1 MIERVLM
8 LNVFFYCIFR
18 ADATTTL
25 QRLIDSNLED
35 YLSKF
40 ESVSEAAS
48 KEHVFERNLEK
59 MKVRE
64 DEAVD
69 CYLFLFYLVLLFF
82 SFFFLNS
89 FWFWMEFYL
98 IYIYCSFPN

>member
-1 MIERVLM
+1 MINFISVGKWK
-8 LNVFFYCIFR
+8 LNIFSVPCILR

-59 MKVRE
+59 MKVRRMCWLIGE
-64 DEAVD
+64 M
-69 CYLFLFYLVLLFF
+69 YGLFF
-82 SFFFLNS
+82 CFVGFCSIIFFFSLFCYDS
-89 FWFWMEFYL
+89 G
-98 IYIYCSFPN
+98 

>member
-1 MIERVLM
+1 MAPTCRS
-8 LNVFFYCIFR
+8 R

-35 YLSKF
+35 YLPKF

-59 MKVRE
+59 MKVSHFS
-64 DEAVD
+64 
-69 CYLFLFYLVLLFF
+69 YFTGLF
-82 SFFFLNS
+82 SFCCTCGQDIGVTNKDF
-89 FWFWMEFYL
+89 
-98 IYIYCSFPN
+98 IYYM